1 MPLTDFCRIAE
12 IGRTAFGSWPCARIE
27 RYIGNLQGKVADA
40 VERPHIDAADLVN
53 CGLYRVDSIDMKFSE
68 QDSPYF
74 VAKHYRGPT

>member
-1 MPLTDFCRIAE
+1 
-12 IGRTAFGSWPCARIE
+12 
-27 RYIGNLQGKVADA
+27 VADA